1 MPHEQSFLS
10 SVLSVWEDQLT
21 VMRLFFSL
29 VHPLLRA
36 SGKDKTMKRIPKTP
50 VEFDYD
56 LWTTEDGKCMVRV
69 KATGETTEVDR
80 EVMKAL
86 RNEEKKLRRSYDTG
100 GASDCEDSEDAQP
113 STVLSL
119 DAVPEDDV
127 KASAWLE
134 SPEKMEEDIITGLLE
149 QEFIRS
155 LTKPQLDVYMN
166 CISIND
172 GYDSD
177 DYKGTTGG
185 LEVVMR
191 SIIYAAYSKDLSVKT
206 TTAKIQMMK
215 QGKYVGGYAPYGYVL
230 HPEIRNKLKLD
241 PEAAEVV
248 RRVFDEA
255 LEGRNT
261 SQIAL
266 SLNDDNIPTP
276 GQYFKGKH
284 PDKKKYSRMSEKISW
299 TASMVYKILT
309 SYVYTGATVGHKRK
323 SGGVGSRKTI
333 SQKKEEWIIVE
344 GMHEAIVSKEEF
356 ELAQAVI
363 RGGEKNPK
371 RNLRYYPLKGL
382 VCCGNCKR
390 ALTRRKLRNEGG
402 YFYQC
407 TYSTHD
413 RDTECP
419 VGERYSEAW
428 IEDTAYKAIGQM
440 LTLVE
445 KKAVKEHEISKRRK
459 SAITEC
465 ADAIRDLQKQYEQLK
480 AVKLRLYEK
489 YTSGSITKAEYLKRK
504 AETDAK
510 MSENEEAI
518 QQGHQRMQ
526 ELDSEHP
533 CSDER
538 LDAVLGE
545 YQKGAGL
552 TYELAHALISA
563 IYIHGHDSIEIVW
576 QFKDIFEDAEI

>member
-1 MPHEQSFLS
+1 
-10 SVLSVWEDQLT
+10 
-21 VMRLFFSL
+21 
-29 VHPLLRA
+29 
-36 SGKDKTMKRIPKTP
+36 
-50 VEFDYD
+50 
-56 LWTTEDGKCMVRV
+56 
-69 KATGETTEVDR
+69 
-80 EVMKAL
+80 
-86 RNEEKKLRRSYDTG
+86 
-100 GASDCEDSEDAQP
+100 
-113 STVLSL
+113 
-119 DAVPEDDV
+119 
-127 KASAWLE
+127 
-134 SPEKMEEDIITGLLE
+134 
-149 QEFIRS
+149 
-155 LTKPQLDVYMN
+155 
-166 CISIND
+166 
-172 GYDSD
+172 
-177 DYKGTTGG
+177 
-185 LEVVMR
+185 
-191 SIIYAAYSKDLSVKT
+191 
-206 TTAKIQMMK
+206 
-215 QGKYVGGYAPYGYVL
+215 
-230 HPEIRNKLKLD
+230 
-241 PEAAEVV
+241 
-248 RRVFDEA
+248 
-255 LEGRNT
+255 
-261 SQIAL
+261 
-266 SLNDDNIPTP
+266 
-276 GQYFKGKH
+276 
-284 PDKKKYSRMSEKISW
+284 
-299 TASMVYKILT
+299 MVYKILT

-333 SQKKEEWIIVE
+333 SQKKEDWIIVE

-390 ALTRRKLRNEGG
+390 ALTRRKLRNESG

-407 TYSTHD
+407 THSTHD
-413 RDTECP
+413 RDTDCP

-459 SAITEC
+459 SAISEC

-504 AETDAK
+504 AETDTK

-518 QQGHQRMQ
+518 QRGHQRMQ

-545 YQKGAGL
+545 YQKGEGL

-563 IYIHGHDSIEIVW
+563 IYVHGHDSIEIVW
-576 QFKDIFEDAEI
+576 KFNPRGGNRPHYFESESLI

>member
-1 MPHEQSFLS
+1 
-10 SVLSVWEDQLT
+10 
-21 VMRLFFSL
+21 
-29 VHPLLRA
+29 
-36 SGKDKTMKRIPKTP
+36 
-50 VEFDYD
+50 
-56 LWTTEDGKCMVRV
+56 
-69 KATGETTEVDR
+69 
-80 EVMKAL
+80 
-86 RNEEKKLRRSYDTG
+86 
-100 GASDCEDSEDAQP
+100 
-113 STVLSL
+113 
-119 DAVPEDDV
+119 
-127 KASAWLE
+127 
-134 SPEKMEEDIITGLLE
+134 
-149 QEFIRS
+149 
-155 LTKPQLDVYMN
+155 
-166 CISIND
+166 
-172 GYDSD
+172 
-177 DYKGTTGG
+177 
-185 LEVVMR
+185 MR

-266 SLNDDNIPTP
+266 SLNDDNISTP
-276 GQYFKGKH
+276 GQYFKDKH

-333 SQKKEEWIIVE
+333 SQKKEDWIIVE

-390 ALTRRKLRNEGG
+390 ALTRRKLRNESG

-407 TYSTHD
+407 THSTHD
-413 RDTECP
+413 RDTDCP

-428 IEDTAYKAIGQM
+428 IEDTAYPPAPRG
-440 LTLVE
+440 
-445 KKAVKEHEISKRRK
+445 
-459 SAITEC
+459 
-465 ADAIRDLQKQYEQLK
+465 ADAISPFSEMGYAAANTR
-480 AVKLRLYEK
+480 K
-489 YTSGSITKAEYLKRK
+489 YTDMFRAGEIDPSVPGQAICLEAYKESEMFYL
-504 AETDAK
+504 
-510 MSENEEAI
+510 SLIN
-518 QQGHQRMQ
+518 
-526 ELDSEHP
+526 
-533 CSDER
+533 R
-538 LDAVLGE
+538 LD
-545 YQKGAGL
+545 QK
-552 TYELAHALISA
+552 
-563 IYIHGHDSIEIVW
+563 
-576 QFKDIFEDAEI
+576 

>member
-1 MPHEQSFLS
+1 MK
-10 SVLSVWEDQLT
+10 VV
-21 VMRLFFSL
+21 FSD
-29 VHPLLRA
+29 RA
-36 SGKDKTMKRIPKTP
+36 FSAIM
-50 VEFDYD
+50 
-56 LWTTEDGKCMVRV
+56 
-69 KATGETTEVDR
+69 AETTEKI
-80 EVMKAL
+80 ET
-86 RNEEKKLRRSYDTG
+86 E
-100 GASDCEDSEDAQP
+100 
-113 STVLSL
+113 
-119 DAVPEDDV
+119 
-127 KASAWLE
+127 
-134 SPEKMEEDIITGLLE
+134 
-149 QEFIRS
+149 
-155 LTKPQLDVYMN
+155 
-166 CISIND
+166 
-172 GYDSD
+172 
-177 DYKGTTGG
+177 TGG
-185 LEVVMR
+185 LFLGTVENGIWYVIEAIDPGPKSVFEVAYFEYDQTYTQHLINKVANIYEAKLDLIGLWHRHPGSFDVFSSTDNGTNSKYAKMR
-191 SIIYAAYSKDLSVKT
+191 VEGAISALVNVDPRFRLTMYHVASPCKYNKITYVVGNDLIPEKYLRLKT
-206 TTAKIQMMK
+206 ADHFERIMK
-215 QGKYVGGYAPYGYVL
+215 QILAPSKGQGEF
-230 HPEIRNKLKLD
+230 HPSVSMNSFFQRIMPYLEDRLTK
-241 PEAAEVV
+241 EQVV
-248 RRVFDEA
+248 RPKVYSAEMKND
-255 LEGRNT
+255 LKGRNT

-266 SLNDDNIPTP
+266 GLNDDNIPTP
-276 GQYFKGKH
+276 GQYFKGKN

-333 SQKKEEWIIVE
+333 SQKKEDWIIVE

-407 TYSTHD
+407 THSTHD
-413 RDTECP
+413 RDTDCP

-465 ADAIRDLQKQYEQLK
+465 ADTIRDLQKQSEQLK

-489 YTSGSITKAEYLKRK
+489 YTFGSITKAEYLKRK

-518 QQGHQRMQ
+518 RQGHERMQ

-545 YQKGAGL
+545 YQKGEGL

-563 IYIHGHDSIEIVW
+563 IYVHGHDSIEIVW
-576 QFKDIFEDAEI
+576 MFKDIFEDAEI

>member
-1 MPHEQSFLS
+1 MSRSKKWKLECTFPF
-10 SVLSVWEDQLT
+10 
-21 VMRLFFSL
+21 M
-29 VHPLLRA
+29 
-36 SGKDKTMKRIPKTP
+36 G
-50 VEFDYD
+50 
-56 LWTTEDGKCMVRV
+56 VR
-69 KATGETTEVDR
+69 
-80 EVMKAL
+80 
-86 RNEEKKLRRSYDTG
+86 
-100 GASDCEDSEDAQP
+100 
-113 STVLSL
+113 
-119 DAVPEDDV
+119 
-127 KASAWLE
+127 
-134 SPEKMEEDIITGLLE
+134 
-149 QEFIRS
+149 F
-155 LTKPQLDVYMN
+155 
-166 CISIND
+166 ISIND

-266 SLNDDNIPTP
+266 GLNDDNIPTP

-284 PDKKKYSRMSEKISW
+284 PDKKKFSYMSDKISW
-299 TASMVYKILT
+299 TASMVYKIIIN
-309 SYVYTGATVGHKRK
+309 YVYTGATVGRRQK
-323 SGGVGSRKTI
+323 SSGVGSRKRI
-333 SQKKEEWIIVE
+333 RLEQEDWIVVE

-363 RGGEKNPK
+363 RGGVNKPK
-371 RNLRYYPLKGL
+371 RNQHHYPLKGL

-390 ALTRRKLRNEGG
+390 ALTRRKNRNVSG

-407 TYSTHD
+407 THSTND

-428 IEDTAYKAIGQM
+428 LENAAYNAIGQM
-440 LTLVE
+440 LSLAE
-445 KKAVKEHEISKRRK
+445 KKAVKNHEISKRRK
-459 SAITEC
+459 SAISEC
-465 ADAIRDLQKQYEQLK
+465 ADTIRNLQKQSEQLK

-489 YTSGSITKAEYLKRK
+489 YTSGSIAKAEYLKRK
-504 AETDAK
+504 AEADAK
-510 MSENEEAI
+510 MAENEEAI
-518 QQGHQRMQ
+518 RKGHERMQ

-538 LDAVLGE
+538 LDEVLGE
-545 YQKGAGL
+545 YQKNEEL
-552 TYELAHALISA
+552 TYELAHALIDA
-563 IYIHGHDSIEIVW
+563 IYVHGQDSVEIVW
-576 QFKDIFEDAEI
+576 KFKDIFEDMEGKK